1 MTVNNDK
8 NAISTNY
15 KWLVYASVAVGAF
28 LTVSDQTGTNI
39 AMPKIA
45 EDLSADIPT
54 VQWVYLLYTLSIS
67 SLLLPMGRLSDR
79 GKEKCLLHRAGNIF
93 DWSASGVFIWDI
105 TYVTG
110 S

>member
-15 KWLVYASVAVGAF
+15 KWLVYASVAAGAF

-39 AMPKIA
+39 AMPRIA

-54 VQWVYLLYTLSIS
+54 VQWIYLLYTLSIS
-67 SLLLPMGRLSDR
+67 SLLLPMGRLSDLVGR
-79 GKEKCLLHRAGNIF
+79 KSIYCSGLAIF
-93 DWSASGVFIWDI
+93 SIGALGAHS
-105 TYVTG
+105 
-110 S
+110 